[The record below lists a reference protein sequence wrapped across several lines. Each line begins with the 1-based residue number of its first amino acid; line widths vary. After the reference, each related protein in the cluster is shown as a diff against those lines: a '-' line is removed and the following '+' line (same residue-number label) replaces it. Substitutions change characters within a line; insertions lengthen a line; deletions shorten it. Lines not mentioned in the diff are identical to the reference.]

1 MQLHANATEALLYII
16 ISYKYISYIIT
27 YKKIKELEGESSL

>member
-1 MQLHANATEALLYII
+1 MQLHANATEAL
-16 ISYKYISYIIT
+16 SYKYISYIIT